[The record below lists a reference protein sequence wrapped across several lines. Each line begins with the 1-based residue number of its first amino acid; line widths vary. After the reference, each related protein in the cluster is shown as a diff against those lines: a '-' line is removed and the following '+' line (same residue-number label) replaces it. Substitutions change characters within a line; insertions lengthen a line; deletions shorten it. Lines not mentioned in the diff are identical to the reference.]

1 MAKKQHKNQKKN
13 QLFFRKNEEIKIRE
27 IRLVGDNVEGGVM
40 PTSQALK
47 LAKQMDLDLVEV
59 NSNPNPSICKIL
71 EYDKFLYQE
80 KKKQKEFD
88 KKQKDNAKKPKEVR
102 LGPNTGDHDLEFKAK
117 QAIEFL
123 DKGNKVYV
131 NILFK
136 GRNIVHK
143 ERGEA
148 TLLKFATL
156 VQDSGVPESLPK
168 LTGRKMEMYLKPNK
182 K

>member
-1 MAKKQHKNQKKN
+1 MHKKKQKNVIR
-13 QLFFRKNEEIKIRE
+13 FRKNDEIKIIE
-27 IRLVGDNVEGGVM
+27 VRLVGDNVEGGVM

-47 LAKQMDLDLVEV
+47 IARQMDLDLVEV
-59 NSNPNPSICKIL
+59 NAGPNPSICKIL

-80 KKKQKEFD
+80 KKKTKEFEINQ
-88 KKQKDNAKKPKEVR
+88 KKNAKKPKEIR
-102 LGPNTGDHDLEFKAK
+102 LGPNTGDHDLDFKSK

-123 DKGNKVYV
+123 EKGFKVYV

-136 GRNIVHK
+136 GRNIVHQ

-156 VQDSGVPESLPK
+156 VQDTGIPESLPK

-182 K
+182 KN